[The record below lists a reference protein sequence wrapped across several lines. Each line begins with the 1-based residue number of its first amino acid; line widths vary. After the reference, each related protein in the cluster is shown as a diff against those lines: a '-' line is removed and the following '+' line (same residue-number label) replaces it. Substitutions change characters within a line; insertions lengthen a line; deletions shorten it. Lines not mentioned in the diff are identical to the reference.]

1 VIGFINWFDRNPELS
16 VLENVKLSRILQNTK
31 TQKVIL
37 FEDGMLIYKLV
48 MLAIHIHI
56 GRQFA

>member
-1 VIGFINWFDRNPELS
+1 MIGFINWFDRNPELS